1 MGIVLGLLYSYI
13 FGQKHSHTL
22 IHRCAY
28 VPLWVVIS
36 FFIRFVFFL
45 TECYC
50 FIFAPFFSRRIFY
63 VICLF
68 SFCMYVYLFTVFTNR
83 DACSFMLPPVLA
95 RCIPIKVIS
104 LKVLRAFSVISI
116 RKTTK
121 KKTKLFLLRFSL
133 NCGEYQI
140 TVMRFHFVHSLHKEE
155 NESARQTR
163 WLSVYILL
171 IFPKHFF
178 LSVIFLPFPVVVLLA
193 GKLFMRLDNTLLKVN
208 F

>member
-121 KKTKLFLLRFSL
+121 KKQNFS
-133 NCGEYQI
+133 C
-140 TVMRFHFVHSLHKEE
+140 FVSL
-155 NESARQTR
+155 
-163 WLSVYILL
+163 
-171 IFPKHFF
+171 
-178 LSVIFLPFPVVVLLA
+178 
-193 GKLFMRLDNTLLKVN
+193 
-208 F
+208 